1 MSEKK
6 QVTVLGIGN
15 ILMGDEGFGAHFV
28 RWLSRRYRETDDFR
42 MVDGGTLGYKL
53 LDIICGC
60 DHLIVVDVLKLDD
73 TPGSIYRFSKKEMEY
88 VNHWKDENILES
100 FFISVSKK
108 EAVLILQNIDES
120 KTKELIE
127 SLPYYPYMER
137 IAYYNLKK
145 QF

>member
-1 MSEKK
+1 MNRIMVLIALSDNGITIIKSNSE
-6 QVTVLGIGN
+6 L
-15 ILMGDEGFGAHFV
+15 
-28 RWLSRRYRETDDFR
+28 
-42 MVDGGTLGYKL
+42 
-53 LDIICGC
+53 
-60 DHLIVVDVLKLDD
+60 
-73 TPGSIYRFSKKEMEY
+73 PKKEMEY

-127 SLPYYPYMER
+127 SLPYYPYMEK
-137 IAYYNLKK
+137 IAYYNLNK